1 MRLLVLGGIAGP
13 LLISLVAT
21 VAAPERAS
29 AAALLEIA
37 GRVAQRIA
45 VRSFASL
52 PILD

>member
-1 MRLLVLGGIAGP
+1 MRTGGDSGAP
-13 LLISLVAT
+13 VVVAS
-21 VAAPERAS
+21 PGRAS
-29 AAALLEIA
+29 AVALLEIA